1 MSPESAYTLQEKI
14 AGESDRRR
22 SQRESR
28 NLPAWLSDQS
38 GGRRASQQRVVVV
51 DMSLHGCGF
60 VAPERAEPGA
70 THWIVIASENLHLS
84 TRLRIKNIR
93 PREDGQFDVGAEFY

>member
-1 MSPESAYTLQEKI
+1 MSPQCAQSTHSAVAE
-14 AGESDRRR
+14 DRRR
-22 SQRESR
+22 SSRESR

-38 GGRRASQQRVVVV
+38 GGRRPSQQRITVT

-60 VAPERAEPGA
+60 TAPEKIETGA

-84 TRLRIKNIR
+84 TRLRVKTVR
-93 PREDGQFDVGAEFY
+93 PREDGQFDVGAEFF